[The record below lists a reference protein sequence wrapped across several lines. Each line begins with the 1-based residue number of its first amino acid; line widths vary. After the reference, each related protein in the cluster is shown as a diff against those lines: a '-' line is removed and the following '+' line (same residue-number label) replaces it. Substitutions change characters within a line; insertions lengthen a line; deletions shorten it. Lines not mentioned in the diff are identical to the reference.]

1 MGVKTSIKLAFVVI
15 MTICALVFVFSGKVS
30 ERNFKKKNKNKKQMT
45 ESRTV
50 VKIKLIC
57 FLVMLISL
65 FICVVI

>member
-15 MTICALVFVFSGKVS
+15 MTICALVFVFSGKFS
-30 ERNFKKKNKNKKQMT
+30 ERRFKKKNKNKRQTT

-50 VKIKLIC
+50 VKIKLVC